1 MQGLMNFIKKRWYLR
16 APLII
21 TINLL
26 LFLFISFPNPVL
38 FIEQLNRQHQ
48 GMDNLVVTDNPLLI
62 EFAEDADNYSHNHPD
77 RYIQKTIRERRDY
90 EVYWNVEYWAYPHE
104 TIEKGAGDCEDLAI
118 LTKAVHK
125 YISEKLVEEEEIEE
139 EVEEVIIKEVA
150 HVYVVKNYTTKNK
163 TVVHG
168 WKMTKKEVDEYS
180 SIMGRIQTYFSFM
193 PGWRWILYLCLATL
207 LNYRYYRWLRPPK
220 KMAIL

>member
-1 MQGLMNFIKKRWYLR
+1 MQGLMNFIKGRWYLR

-21 TINLL
+21 SINLL

-48 GMDNLVVTDNPLLI
+48 GMDGMVVIDDPLLI
-62 EFAEDADNYSHNHPD
+62 EFAEDAYNYSHDQPD
-77 RYIQKTIRERRDY
+77 RYIQKTIRERCDY
-90 EVYWNVEYWAYPHE
+90 EIYWNVEYWAYPHE

-125 YISEKLVEEEEIEE
+125 YIKENLVEEREEVLEEI
-139 EVEEVIIKEVA
+139 VKDVV
-150 HVYVVKNYTTKNK
+150 HVYVVRNYTRRNK
-163 TVVHG
+163 TEVHG
-168 WKMTKKEVDEYS
+168 WKMTEEEVDEHS
-180 SIMGRIQTYFSFM
+180 SIMGRIQTYISFM

-207 LNYRYYRWLRPPK
+207 LNYRYYRWLRP
-220 KMAIL
+220 